1 MAKVLDSVLTRVSL
15 QIKVL
20 LQFFFSSRI
29 ALKGREEKGRE
40 KKKGGGGLKPL

>member
-29 ALKGREEKGRE
+29 ALKGREEKRRE
-40 KKKGGGGLKPL
+40 KKKKAVGG